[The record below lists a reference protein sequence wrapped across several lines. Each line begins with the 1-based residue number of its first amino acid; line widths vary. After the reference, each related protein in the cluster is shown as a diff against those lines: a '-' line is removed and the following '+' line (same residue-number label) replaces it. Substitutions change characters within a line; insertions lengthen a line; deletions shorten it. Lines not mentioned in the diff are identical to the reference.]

1 MVQKKFQQYKTIPFV
16 VCNYWH
22 TIQFSTRFRCEKG
35 TVWFQLYMNRLENST
50 NGTKQT
56 HTTQIPSWKVQ
67 NKPTPHKYW
76 KNLLVVQ
83 CGHPSNVCL
92 FQNICH
98 LFHTIMQTFHT
109 LGICFIPKLAF
120 FIPCA
125 TFSYHFGIIK
135 NVWYATCLAVVSP
148 GGKVW
153 KMCPRYETSPQRY
166 ENKNLK
172 VWIFFYKVW
181 NFCIRVWKKFLRYEN
196 KNLKVT
202 VWNWFLRVWK
212 IFWQGMKL
220 MYKKFFFK
228 VWNFC
233 IRVWKKI
240 LRYEIFV

>member
-1 MVQKKFQQYKTIPFV
+1 M

-67 NKPTPHKYW
+67 NKPTQIQSW
-76 KNLLVVQ
+76 KNPLVVQ

-109 LGICFIPKLAF
+109 LGICFIPKWAF

-135 NVWYATCLAVVSP
+135 NVWYATCLAQYRHS
-148 GGKVW
+148 
-153 KMCPRYETSPQRY
+153 
-166 ENKNLK
+166 
-172 VWIFFYKVW
+172 FFSHLYAHFSYPW
-181 NFCIRVWKKFLRYEN
+181 HLFHTQMTCFHTWS
-196 KNLKVT
+196 
-202 VWNWFLRVWK
+202 K
-212 IFWQGMKL
+212 IFIPICYNQNHMVCNRL
-220 MYKKFFFK
+220 A
-228 VWNFC
+228 
-233 IRVWKKI
+233 
-240 LRYEIFV
+240 